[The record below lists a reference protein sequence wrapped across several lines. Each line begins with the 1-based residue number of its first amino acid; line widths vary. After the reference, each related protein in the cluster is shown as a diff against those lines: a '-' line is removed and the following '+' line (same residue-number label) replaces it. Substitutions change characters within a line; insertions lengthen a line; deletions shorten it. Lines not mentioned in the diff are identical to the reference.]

1 MWYNKQNDN
10 DRVMTMLWFL
20 LVAAAIIGLVLAVSF
35 YTFYVCF
42 YSSKNRKDDPY
53 LPIDGPQYEDA
64 RDNIIACTRIMDRAE
79 FEWVSTRSHDGL
91 RLRARY
97 YHTKDDAPVLILF
110 HGYRS
115 AALRDCGGGYI
126 LGKKLGFNILA
137 VDQRGHGGS
146 DGRVISFGICE
157 RRDCLSWVEYV
168 IARFGLETRIIL
180 SGLSMGA
187 STVLMASAL
196 PLPANVVG
204 TIADCPYSSPADIIR
219 KVSRDRHLPDALAY
233 PFIRLGARIYGC
245 FDLEEITAAEAV
257 KKASVPILLL
267 HGEDDRFVP
276 YEMSKE
282 IFENCASPTRLHTFP
297 DAGHGLCYMVD
308 PLRYEAVTVDF
319 LLSIPSLRT
328 HLEKSTYVR
337 EQLTGRQDN

>member
-1 MWYNKQNDN
+1 
-10 DRVMTMLWFL
+10 MLWFF
-20 LVAAAIIGLVLAVSF
+20 LVAAAIIGFVLAVSF

-53 LPIDGPQYEDA
+53 YPISGAQYEDV

-79 FEWVSTRSHDGL
+79 FDWVSTRSFDGL
-91 RLRARY
+91 RLRGRY
-97 YHTKDDAPVLILF
+97 YHTQDDAPVLILF

-115 AALRDCGGGYI
+115 AALRDCSGGYI
-126 LGKKLGFNILA
+126 LGRKLGFNILA
-137 VDQRGHGGS
+137 VDQRAHGGS
-146 DGRVISFGICE
+146 DGRVISFGIYE
-157 RRDCLSWVEYV
+157 RKDCLSWVEYV
-168 IARFGLETRIIL
+168 IARFGLETRIVL

-187 STVLMASAL
+187 STVLMAAAL
-196 PLPANVVG
+196 PMSANVVG
-204 TIADCPYSSPADIIR
+204 IIADCPYSSPADIIR

-233 PFIRLGARIYGC
+233 PFIRLGAWIYGR
-245 FDLEEITAAEAV
+245 FDLEETTASMAV
-257 KKASVPILLL
+257 KKASVPTLLL

-282 IFENCASPTRLHTFP
+282 IFKNCASPARLHTFP

-319 LLSIPSLRT
+319 LMSIPSLRP
-328 HLEKSTYVR
+328 HLENSNYVQKQR
-337 EQLTGRQDN
+337 AN